1 MIHFHS
7 VWYLWL
13 GRDTEKEEG
22 SRMGGGTE
30 WLSQFTNTLPFLT
43 VCTVLPCVFQY
54 LITPC
59 EWYPWSVFT
68 EEETKDLKGL
78 HDNSQSHS

>member
-1 MIHFHS
+1 MTHFHS
-7 VWYLWL
+7 VRYLWL
-13 GRDTEKEEG
+13 GRDTETKDG

-30 WLSQFTNTLPFLT
+30 WLSQFTNTLPFPT
-43 VCTVLPCVFQY
+43 VRTVLPYVFQY

-59 EWYPWSVFT
+59 EMASLSVFT

-78 HDNSQSHS
+78 HDNSQAHS